1 MLHFDAELAAVGLTD
16 PDAVL
21 FRSRRVCF
29 MRLPST
35 ASPVASQPNPAQK
48 ASSHPAAASV
58 DASAAP
64 TAAAADAQEGPGAA
78 LRGSRSSTGGYGGG
92 GFVGLDRGLGWE
104 GVPLCSLSVA
114 EAALA
119 SVAADKER
127 VAGYITQRLTNEVA
141 PDSKLHVGLISGFRG
156 CKPYHEHTL
165 TCRAIS
171 TPLH

>member
-1 MLHFDAELAAVGLTD
+1 MLHFDAELAAAGLTD

-29 MRLPST
+29 LRLPSA
-35 ASPVASQPNPAQK
+35 ASPVASHLNPAQMPDC
-48 ASSHPAAASV
+48 HPAAAFV

-64 TAAAADAQEGPGAA
+64 TVAAADPQAGPGAA
-78 LRGSRSSTGGYGGG
+78 LRGSRSSPGGHGGG
-92 GFVGLDRGLGWE
+92 GFVGLDRGPGWE

-127 VAGYITQRLTNEVA
+127 LAGYITQRLTNEVA
-141 PDSKLHVGLISGFRG
+141 PDSKLHVGLISGCRG
-156 CKPYHEHTL
+156 CKPYN
-165 TCRAIS
+165 
-171 TPLH
+171 